1 MQERHT
7 GYNFGEDEGIVR
19 PRYLGEMSTQEPDD
33 NDDLHTHDFG
43 QLISAVSGS
52 MYVGTLDRVLL
63 LSAAMAVWIPP
74 DTKHWLRYSSNNVM
88 VYVDVSRDEANHLG
102 RDCRVVAMNPLLRAL
117 FAATM
122 PEVSEVRETSH
133 NVALHVLLRHELLAA
148 RDVPLSLKLPKDDRV
163 RGLAEAALND
173 PGKVCSVEAW
183 LADTPASRKTIER
196 VFNAETGMPP
206 SRWLR
211 HARILHAVSLLA
223 AGRPVTLVA
232 FDMGYESSSAFSYM
246 FRKTL
251 GVSPSEFVG
260 KRSFAAI

>member
-1 MQERHT
+1 MHERHT
-7 GYNFGEDEGIVR
+7 RYNFVEDEGIVR
-19 PRYLGEMSTQEPDD
+19 PRYLGEMSTQEPDE
-33 NDDLHTHDFG
+33 NGDLHTHDFVNSS
-43 QLISAVSGS
+43 LPFLARC
-52 MYVGTLDRVLL
+52 MWDVGPCSVAERGDGCMDTARHKAL
-63 LSAAMAVWIPP
+63 AA
-74 DTKHWLRYSSNNVM
+74 LQFNNVM

-206 SRWLR
+206 LVVATRANF
-211 HARILHAVSLLA
+211 ARCVI
-223 AGRPVTLVA
+223 AGCW
-232 FDMGYESSSAFSYM
+232 
-246 FRKTL
+246 
-251 GVSPSEFVG
+251 
-260 KRSFAAI
+260 